1 MCIYIYTYI
10 HLNIS
15 VYIWDIFIYIHI
27 HKQTHMAR
35 LWILECPYVLNSF
48 FSTHGDPPFDYLEN
62 IWQWKSTSW
71 IGNSMQVWAVYGRKR
86 PGLQAVESTPLAKI
100 SWVYAPAETSQS
112 WKPTFFINPLEPSIC
127 IGFSTINHPAIGVC
141 PRTCPRSISNNF
153 WTTSW
158 CKERLCPS
166 PHCRESHLT
175 VADAPRRNYC
185 QDHLNDLSMV
195 KSRKNNKPWFLGV
208 WY

>member
-1 MCIYIYTYI
+1 MFWIR
-10 HLNIS
+10 
-15 VYIWDIFIYIHI
+15 FI
-27 HKQTHMAR
+27 
-35 LWILECPYVLNSF
+35 F
-48 FSTHGDPPFDYLEN
+48 FSTHGDPPFGYLEN

-71 IGNSMQVWAVYGRKR
+71 IGNSMQLWAVYGRKR
-86 PGLQAVESTPLAKI
+86 RGLQAVESTPVANI

-112 WKPTFFINPLEPSIC
+112 WKPTFFINPLEPSNC
-127 IGFSTINHPAIGVC
+127 IGFSTINHPAIGVIIPILGNHIFHWPSVHGC

-166 PHCRESHLT
+166 SHCRESHLT

-185 QDHLNDLSMV
+185 QDHLNDLNMV
-195 KSRKNNKPWFLGV
+195 KIKKH
-208 WY
+208 